1 MPGLL
6 CESLPQVPAYK
17 HMRRLQRHGLAA
29 MTLNPYQPPDFN
41 DPAPEI
47 QPSPDPQ
54 SLRSAVFFSLL
65 AVQAPCA
72 LLALLVLDGGRTA
85 RICAVAIFA
94 FWAFVA
100 CMLTARRGPIQPR
113 HILFIRW
120 GFLLV
125 MALILG
131 LTSFL

>member
-1 MPGLL
+1 
-6 CESLPQVPAYK
+6 
-17 HMRRLQRHGLAA
+17 
-29 MTLNPYQPPDFN
+29 MTLNPHQPPDFS
-41 DPAPEI
+41 DPTPAAPT
-47 QPSPDPQ
+47 SPDPQ

-65 AVQAPCA
+65 AVQVPCA

-85 RICAVAIFA
+85 RECAVAIFA

-100 CMLTARRGPIQPR
+100 CMLTTRRGPIQPR

-120 GFLLV
+120 GFLPV

-131 LTSFL
+131 LTSFF